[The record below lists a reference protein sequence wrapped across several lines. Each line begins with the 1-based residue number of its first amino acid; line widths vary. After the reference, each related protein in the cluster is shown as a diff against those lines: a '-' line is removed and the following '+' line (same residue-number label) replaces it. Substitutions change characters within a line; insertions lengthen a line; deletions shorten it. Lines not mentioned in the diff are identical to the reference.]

1 MINMLSP
8 LLRMFRCL
16 CHSLCCPV
24 ISQTQTDY
32 REDDGHPKTKD
43 RVSSQC
49 PAGEGRQFVPG
60 SLHLP
65 LCICEFYYRAA
76 VTWQQ
81 VTGKS
86 YALGVGLG
94 GH

>member
-1 MINMLSP
+1 MINRLSA

-16 CHSLCCPV
+16 YHSLCCPV

-32 REDDGHPKTKD
+32 REDARHPKTKD
-43 RVSSQC
+43 RVTVHCS
-49 PAGEGRQFVPG
+49 AEEGRQYAAG
-60 SLHLP
+60 RLGLP
-65 LCICEFYYRAA
+65 LCVCEFYYRAA